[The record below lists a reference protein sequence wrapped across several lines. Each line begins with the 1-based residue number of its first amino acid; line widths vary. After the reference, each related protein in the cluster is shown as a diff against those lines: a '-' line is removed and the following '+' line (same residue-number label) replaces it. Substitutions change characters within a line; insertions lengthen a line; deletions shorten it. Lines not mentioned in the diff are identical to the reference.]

1 MRGISPTAQDKWV
14 KGTATPKPKPKPAPF
29 RQTVIVAQTYEPF
42 TLTLIHTI
50 ARGLSP
56 RRLSHQRIIF
66 DVAEKHGLS
75 VVGIISPCR
84 DSVFVNARVEAYR
97 RLRDELGY
105 SYPKI
110 AKIFNRDHSTVVHA
124 CNREANKAKRLAR
137 KALAA

>member
-14 KGTATPKPKPKPAPF
+14 KGTITPKPKPVPF
-29 RQTVIVAQTYEPF
+29 RQTVVGPCEPF

-50 ARGLSP
+50 AKGLSP

-66 DVAEKHGLS
+66 DVAEKHGVSTVTML
-75 VVGIISPCR
+75 SPCR
-84 DSVFVNARVEAYR
+84 DRAFVNAREEAYR

-124 CNREANKAKRLAR
+124 CNREANKAKRRAR

>member
-14 KGTATPKPKPKPAPF
+14 KGTITPKPKPVPF
-29 RQTVIVAQTYEPF
+29 RQTVVGPCEPF

-50 ARGLSP
+50 AKGLSP

-66 DVAEKHGLS
+66 DVAEKHGVSTVTML
-75 VVGIISPCR
+75 SPCR
-84 DSVFVNARVEAYR
+84 DRAFVNAREEAYR

-105 SYPKI
+105 SYPRI

-124 CNREANKAKRLAR
+124 CNREANKAKRRAR